1 MNIQVDE
8 SKIGHSIKHDV
19 KFAIWRFAKYSAGY
33 NLRISWLNITY
44 ATGSIFENG
53 KGKFIRARE
62 EGVFNENVVIIIIGS
77 KFTIKI
83 ENVKYQQERAKSE
96 LWSLVPGWTDHQHN
110 NVNNYDKN

>member
-1 MNIQVDE
+1 MQYDGLQNIARVIIYELVD
-8 SKIGHSIKHDV
+8 STLPTLPDDV
-19 KFAIWRFAKYSAGY
+19 
-33 NLRISWLNITY
+33 LL
-44 ATGSIFENG
+44 SIFENG

-96 LWSLVPGWTDHQHN
+96 L
-110 NVNNYDKN
+110 